1 MAITTSAGASLAIVK
16 AEPATYDIAG
26 FSALV
31 FVDVGQI
38 ETMGE
43 FGGSSQV
50 IEFTGL
56 TDVVVQKFKGSF
68 NAGTIAVGLGKD
80 ITDVGQILLEAGAI
94 PTENGVH
101 SVEVTDANGD
111 ILYFTCIVTGYTTN
125 IADVNSVIKS
135 TSNLEINNEVIP
147 GQ

>member
-1 MAITTSAGASLAIVK
+1 MAISTSAGATLSIVK

-26 FSALV
+26 FGALV
-31 FVDVGQI
+31 FVPVGQI

-56 TDVVVQKFKGSF
+56 SDVIVQKFKGSF
-68 NAGTIAVGLGKD
+68 NAGTISVGLGKD
-80 ITDVGQILLEAGAI
+80 ITDAGQVLLEAGAL
-94 PTENGVH
+94 PTENGIH
-101 SVEVTDANGD
+101 SVEIADAAGN

-135 TSNLEINNEVIP
+135 TSNLEINNAVIP